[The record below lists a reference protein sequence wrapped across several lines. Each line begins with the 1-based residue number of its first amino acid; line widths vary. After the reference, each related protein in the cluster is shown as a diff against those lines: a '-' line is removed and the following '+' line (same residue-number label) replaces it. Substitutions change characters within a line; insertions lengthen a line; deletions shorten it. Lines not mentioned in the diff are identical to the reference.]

1 MKKIENKTLYISWLC
16 EGDFIRFTYSE
27 ENSGGLLPINT
38 AMFDGWFDDAC
49 TRAMVSDINGE
60 PDTYDILDVD
70 KMEFYIGPDDQTE
83 EEFYKERI
91 PS

>member
-1 MKKIENKTLYISWLC
+1 MEKVKKKSLYTSWLC

-38 AMFDGWFDDAC
+38 ATFDGWFDDSC
-49 TRAMVSDINGE
+49 TRAMVSNINGE

-70 KMEFYIGPDDQTE
+70 KTEFYIGPDDQTE
-83 EEFYKERI
+83 EEFYKELI